1 MQLTFTDA
9 AKKRLTRFLKPGKK
23 MLLDYDDGVGPFSA
37 TGSCSMDNNFRL
49 IFVDEA
55 DQYHDFD
62 ANFDSNLGPI
72 TYKGYT
78 KPQLDEQMT
87 VKFIPATFT
96 MPLTTPHGLLTE
108 DLEVIDWNDD
118 HHQPGGANHTHDC

>member
-9 AKKRLTRFLKPGKK
+9 AKKRLAHFLKPDKK

-37 TGSCSMDNNFRL
+37 TGSCSMDNNYRL
-49 IFVDEA
+49 IFVDSS

-62 ANFDSNLGPI
+62 DHLDSNIGPI
-72 TYKGYT
+72 SYKGYT

-87 VKFIPATFT
+87 VKFNPNTFT
-96 MPLTTPHGLLTE
+96 MPLTTLHGLLTE
-108 DLEVIDWNDD
+108 DLEVIDWNED
-118 HHQPGGANHTHDC
+118 HSNITATHTHDC